1 MQKSSRCFP
10 KMLLYRSAFFRLFFT
25 VCILVF
31 LCLNPCLAQKQ
42 KIDEEYTKKILE
54 FTTDAHFLTKYV
66 NYLPYSEDVPTPLD
80 VLGHVAGAA
89 DVLSY
94 SHEIH
99 KYMRAL
105 ADASP
110 RVKVFPG
117 RISEEG
123 REMIV
128 VVISD
133 ENTIQNLE
141 KYKEIN
147 AKLADPRKISEQE
160 AKQLIS
166 EAKPMYWATGAM
178 HSGETGSPE
187 MLMELAYRVAVDES
201 DFFKA
206 IRENAIVMI
215 TPVLEV
221 DGRDKQVDIAMARR
235 KDKDANLPRSPL
247 YWGKYI
253 AHDNNRDNLS
263 LSLELSKHII
273 QTFQEYHPQVM
284 HDLHES
290 ASHLYIS
297 TGTGP
302 YNAWLDPIVIDE
314 WHQFAYQE
322 VNELTR
328 QGVPGVWTHQFYDGW
343 APNYAFYAANGHNAI
358 GRFYE
363 TQGAGDGSTRVI
375 TSRGDR
381 AWYRPN
387 PPLPRTLW
395 SIRNNVNLQQSALL
409 VGMNYLA
416 SHKERFMENFYLKS
430 KRSVAKPN
438 NEGPAAYIFPG
449 HDPRPGQVAR
459 LLKLLQ
465 WQGIEVHRAKEAFKV
480 KDTEYPQ
487 GSYIIRMDQ
496 PYSRMADMML
506 DRQYF
511 NVNDPRPYDDTG
523 WTLGPLYNV
532 NTVRV
537 EDTKV
542 LSVPMNLMKEITVPG
557 GTENLETGTT
567 RAFLINHNA
576 DNPLATF
583 VFKHKN
589 LKMHAAAESFKVGEK
604 SFNAGTFI
612 IKTSENSGNLKRILD
627 EAGKKF
633 GFTAYAVASLPKV
646 ATLEIA
652 VPRVALVHT
661 WQNTQ
666 TEGWVRIA
674 LDELEIPYDYI
685 SVHEIR
691 DNPRLRDTYDVIL
704 FGPMRGDAMSIVDGL
719 SGDKPI
725 PWKKTDL
732 TPNIGRQASTDDMR
746 GGIDLDGVLHL
757 RDFIK
762 DGGLFMTLT
771 GSSSLPIHFGLAQGV
786 SIATTPNLW
795 ARGSVYKADIV
806 DKYSPISYGYGDEL
820 GVYFSSSPVFR
831 AGRAFDP
838 RFARM
843 RGRDSG
849 GRVSGRGGL
858 KDPDIVQGRPRDMGQ
873 KTIEEF
879 QKARK
884 AEEEEEPRRFPT
896 QQSQSRTIL
905 RFAQKAD
912 ELLISGGLANG
923 EELAG
928 APAVVDCKLGDGHIV
943 MFSINPMW
951 RHETHGSF
959 FLVFNSMI
967 HYKNLDY
974 KKPAPKKS
982 PESS

>member
-1 MQKSSRCFP
+1 MRKSYQKFS
-10 KMLLYRSAFFRLFFT
+10 KAFLSQRVFSRLFLFF
-25 VCILVF
+25 CILV
-31 LCLNPCLAQKQ
+31 LLGIQPGLAQKQ
-42 KIDEEYTKKILE
+42 KIDEEYTKKIHE
-54 FTTDAHFLTKYV
+54 FTTDDHFLTTYV
-66 NYLPYSEDVPTPLD
+66 DYLPYSEDVPTPLD
-80 VLGHVAGAA
+80 ILGHIAGAA

-94 SHEIH
+94 SHEIY

-110 RVKVFPG
+110 RVKVFQNG
-117 RISEEG
+117 ISEEG

-147 AKLADPRKISEQE
+147 AKLADPRTISEQE
-160 AKQLIS
+160 AKQLIK

-178 HSGETGSPE
+178 HSGETGSAE
-187 MLMELAYRVAVDES
+187 MLMELAYRIAVDES
-201 DFFKA
+201 DFIKA
-206 IRENAIVMI
+206 IRENAIIMI

-221 DGRDKQVDIAMARR
+221 DGRDKQVDVAMARR
-235 KDKDANLPRSPL
+235 KDPEANFPSRPL

-253 AHDNNRDNLS
+253 AHDNNRDNLA
-263 LSLELSKHII
+263 LSLQLSKFILK
-273 QTFQEYHPQVM
+273 TSLEYHPQVM

-322 VNELTR
+322 VNEMTK

-375 TSRGDR
+375 RARGDR

-387 PPLPRTLW
+387 PPLPSTLW
-395 SIRNNVNLQQSALL
+395 SIRNNVNLQQSGILI
-409 VGMNYLA
+409 GMNFLA
-416 SHKERFMENFYLKS
+416 TNREKFMENFYLKS
-430 KRSVAKPN
+430 KRSVAKART
-438 NEGPAAYIFPG
+438 EGPAAYIFPG
-449 HDPRPGQVAR
+449 DDPRPGLVAR

-465 WQGIEVHRAKEAFKV
+465 WQGVEVHRAEKEFTV
-480 KDTEYPQ
+480 KETSYPG
-487 GSYIIRMDQ
+487 GSYIVRMDQ

-506 DRQYF
+506 DLQYF
-511 NVNDPRPYDDTG
+511 NTNDPRPYDDTG

-532 NTVRV
+532 KTVRV
-537 EDTKV
+537 EETEV
-542 LSVPMNLMKEITVPG
+542 LNVPMKLMKDITVPG
-557 GTENLETGTT
+557 GTESLQRGSTQ
-567 RAFLINHNA
+567 AFLINHNA

-583 VFKHKN
+583 LFKHSK
-589 LKMHAAAESFKVGEK
+589 LKMHAAAESFKVKDK

-612 IKTSENSGNLKRILD
+612 IKTSENSSDLKGILD
-627 EAGKKF
+627 EAGKKY
-633 GFTAYAVASLPKV
+633 GFTAYAVTSLPKV
-646 ATLEIA
+646 DTLEIA

-691 DNPRLRDTYDVIL
+691 DNPRLRDSYDVIL
-704 FGPMRGDAMSIVDGL
+704 LGPGRGDALSIVDGL

-725 PWKKTDL
+725 PWKKSEL

-746 GGIDLDGVLHL
+746 GGLELEGIMHL
-757 RDFIK
+757 KKFIE
-762 DGGLFMTLT
+762 DGGLFITIT
-771 GSSSLPIHFGLAQGV
+771 GSSSLPIHFGLAKGI
-786 SIATTPNLW
+786 SIRTTQNLW
-795 ARGSVYKADIV
+795 ARGSVFKAEVV
-806 DKYSPISYGYGDEL
+806 DKVSPIAHGYGDEL
-820 GVYFSSSPVFR
+820 GVYFSSSPVFS
-831 AGRAFDP
+831 AGRGF
-838 RFARM
+838 
-843 RGRDSG
+843 GRRSFMMMG
-849 GRVSGRGGL
+849 GASQGRVTGRGGPD
-858 KDPDIVQGRPRDMGQ
+858 DPDVVQGRVRNMGQ

-879 QKARK
+879 QKSRRDQ
-884 AEEEEEPRRFPT
+884 EETPSRFAA
-896 QQSQSRTIL
+896 QQPQAKTIL
-905 RFAQKAD
+905 RFTPKVD

-928 APAVVDCKLGDGHIV
+928 APAVVDCKLGDGHV
-943 MFSINPMW
+943 VLFSINPMW

-974 KKPAPKKS
+974 KPPAPQKKGRS
-982 PESS
+982 R

>member
-1 MQKSSRCFP
+1 MKKSFMVFSKILGDCRA
-10 KMLLYRSAFFRLFFT
+10 SFRLLLA
-25 VCILVF
+25 VYILVF
-31 LCLNPCLAQKQ
+31 LCVNPSPAQKQ
-42 KIDEEYTKKILE
+42 NIDEEYTKKILE
-54 FTTDAHFLTKYV
+54 YTTDAHFLTKYV
-66 NYLPYSEDVPTPLD
+66 NYLPYSKDVPTPLD
-80 VLGHVAGAA
+80 VLGRVAGAA

-94 SHEIH
+94 SHEVH

-110 RVKVFPG
+110 RVKIFPG
-117 RISEEG
+117 GISEEG
-123 REMIV
+123 REMIL

-133 ENTIQNLE
+133 EDTIQNLE

-147 AKLADPRKISEQE
+147 AKLADPRKISEQD
-160 AKQLIS
+160 AQQLIR
-166 EAKPMYWATGAM
+166 EAKPVYWATGAM

-187 MLMELAYRVAVDES
+187 MLMELAYRIVVDES
-201 DFFKA
+201 DFFKT

-221 DGRDKQVDIAMARR
+221 DGRDKQVDVAMAKR
-235 KDKDANLPRSPL
+235 KDPDANYPRRPL
-247 YWGKYI
+247 YWGKYV

-263 LSLELSKHII
+263 LSLELSKHIMR
-273 QTFQEYHPQVM
+273 TFLEYHPQVM

-290 ASHLYIS
+290 GPHLYIS

-375 TSRGDR
+375 TNRDTR

-395 SIRNNVNLQQSALL
+395 SIRNNVNLQQSGLL
-409 VGMNYLA
+409 IGMNYLA
-416 SHKERFMENFYLKS
+416 INQEKFMENFYLKS
-430 KRSVAKPN
+430 KRSIAKPN

-449 HDPRPGQVAR
+449 DDPRPGQVAR

-465 WQGIEVHRAKEAFKV
+465 RQGIEVHKTKKTFAI
-480 KDTEYPQ
+480 KDTKYPK

-511 NVNDPRPYDDTG
+511 NTNDPRPYDDTG

-532 NTVRV
+532 KTVRI
-537 EDTKV
+537 EDTKI
-542 LSVPMNLMKEITVPG
+542 LSVPMNLMKDIMVPG
-557 GTENLETGTT
+557 GTKNLEKGSTK
-567 RAFLINHNA
+567 AFLINHNA

-583 VFKHKN
+583 VFKHDN
-589 LKMHAAAESFKVGEK
+589 LKMHAATQSFKMGEN

-612 IKTSENSGNLKRILD
+612 IKTDENSSNLKDVLD
-627 EAGKKF
+627 EAGKKS

-652 VPRVALVHT
+652 VPRLALMHT
-661 WQNTQ
+661 WQSTQ
-666 TEGWVRIA
+666 SEGWVRIA

-704 FGPMRGDAMSIVDGL
+704 FGPMRGNALSIVDGL
-719 SGDKPI
+719 TGDKPI

-746 GGIDLDGVLHL
+746 GGLELDGILHL

-762 DGGLFMTLT
+762 EGGLLITLT
-771 GSSSLPIHFGLAQGV
+771 GSSSLPIHFGLAKGISV
-786 SIATTPNLW
+786 ASTPNLW

-806 DKYSPISYGYGDEL
+806 DKYSPVSFGYGDEL

-831 AGRAFDP
+831 LGRAFDP
-838 RFARM
+838 RFSRM
-843 RGRDSG
+843 RRRASG
-849 GRVSGRGGL
+849 ARVSGRGGL

-879 QKARK
+879 RK
-884 AEEEEEPRRFPT
+884 SRKEEEESPRRFST
-896 QQSQSRTIL
+896 SQSPSRTIL

-928 APAVVDCKLGDGHIV
+928 KPAVVDCKLGNGHIV

-974 KKPAPKKS
+974 KKPAAKKS
-982 PESS
+982 PRSR